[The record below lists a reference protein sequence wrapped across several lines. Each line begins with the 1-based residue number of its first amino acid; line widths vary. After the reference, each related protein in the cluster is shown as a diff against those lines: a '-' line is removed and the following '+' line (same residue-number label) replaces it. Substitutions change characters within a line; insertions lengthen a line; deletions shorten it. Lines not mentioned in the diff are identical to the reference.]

1 MDRILLGDATDQ
13 LAALQSKRVSASEL
27 LEAVLERTARLDRDV
42 NAVVARD
49 GERAMA
55 DAHAIDEARARG
67 EALGPLAGLP
77 MTVKDNFDVEGLPAS
92 LGLKALLGRSAQ
104 DAEVVS
110 RARAAGAI
118 VWGQTNVPAGSS
130 DHQTYNAL
138 YGVTRNPWDLARTPG
153 GSSGGSA
160 AALAAGFTAL
170 EIGADIAGSLRIPAS
185 FCGVTC
191 HRPSWGL
198 VSQRGMPFPPGFLA
212 DWDLVVVGPM
222 ARSVRDLQ
230 LLLGVLAG
238 LPTLP
243 TPALREIRI
252 GLWLDEPTFPL
263 DPPVRAAI
271 ADFAG
276 RLQREGVAVDEI
288 ASPLPAQ
295 TVLWTYMTLLAAIL
309 GAAQPAAALA
319 VFELFR
325 GPAKIAK
332 ALGAGPLSWA
342 HGVIGCTARY
352 HEWFAANEARAQM
365 KAKLAPVFDRC
376 DVILAPVAGVAA
388 FPHDHGL
395 LQVMRRLSMSDGRR
409 IGYLELVDWIALA
422 TLCDLP
428 VTVIPIGLTPE
439 GLPIG
444 VQIIGKPGADAATL
458 AIAST
463 LEVVA
468 GGFRAPPG
476 FG

>member
-13 LAALQSKRVSASEL
+13 LAALQSGRVSASEL

-365 KAKLAPVFDRC
+365 KAELAPVFDRC